1 MVVEIEKGSVSFTDE
16 AQVSLQR
23 VLLRLERR
31 IRAKAADQAIKSHG
45 TPAEVTGSD
54 VERAYREL
62 SQPDSIDSF
71 QRLVSE
77 RKFRRSHMVR
87 LISKAYIFVGLVTAL
102 AGGFY
107 PYIHDR
113 LANPTFRLS
122 AVITL
127 SGLGLS
133 GLGFFLGEYMRQRE
147 LALKDDA
154 IRHYSQFF
162 LSRRESK

>member
-16 AQVSLQR
+16 AQIALQR

-31 IRAKAADQAIKSHG
+31 IRAKAADQAIKSRG

-71 QRLVSE
+71 QRLASE
-77 RKFRRSHMVR
+77 RGFRRSHMVR
-87 LISKAYIFVGLVTAL
+87 LVSKAYIFVGLVIAI

-107 PYIHDR
+107 PYFHER
-113 LANPTFRLS
+113 FANPTFRFS
-122 AVITL
+122 AAITL
-127 SGLGLS
+127 GGLVLS
-133 GLGFFLGEYMRQRE
+133 LVGFFFGEYMRQRE
-147 LALKDDA
+147 LALKDDVM
-154 IRHYSQFF
+154 RRYSQFF
-162 LSRRESK
+162 VSRRESK